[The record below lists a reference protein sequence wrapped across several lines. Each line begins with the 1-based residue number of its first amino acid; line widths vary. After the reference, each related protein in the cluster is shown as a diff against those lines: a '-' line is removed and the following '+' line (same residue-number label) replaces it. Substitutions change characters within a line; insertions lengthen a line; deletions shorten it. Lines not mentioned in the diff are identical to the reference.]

1 MTLLLEVDF
10 FGLTIYGDGATIK
23 SVPLIN
29 ILAARPN
36 NPFALL
42 DIVDCTTH
50 LQNQCKKDAL
60 FIAEMILPLIKKME
74 NTRDI
79 CNKKHM
85 DLVLMDGVS
94 NVQKGARILVVYYPR
109 ITVGHCAAH
118 LVSLFVKDVYTQCP
132 LFFNLHQFAKWLR
145 NMFGSCRHALHA
157 IFKKYTKLHNRGLHF
172 GFIKDT
178 DARMAGAHITLCR
191 VLQLKNALRATINSP
206 EFITLKQFK
215 AEISILQSEDFWN
228 YLFSMCR
235 ALYAPMHLLRF
246 ADQKVAAMDKMHFYV
261 CQTDANMSYYL
272 SKAVV
277 DSGRCTHEENADHP
291 HELCPRSDPLVVF
304 QGSEAA

>member
-1 MTLLLEVDF
+1 MSASRSQRKRAHEDLNGNGGSSLGRSTLL
-10 FGLTIYGDGATIK
+10 GGRT
-23 SVPLIN
+23 LI
-29 ILAARPN
+29 IPPWQSWTSTSASCSQHKQA
-36 NPFALL
+36 
-42 DIVDCTTH
+42 H
-50 LQNQCKKDAL
+50 
-60 FIAEMILPLIKKME
+60 E
-74 NTRDI
+74 
-79 CNKKHM
+79 
-85 DLVLMDGVS
+85 DLHG
-94 NVQKGARILVVYYPR
+94 NG
-109 ITVGHCAAH
+109 
-118 LVSLFVKDVYTQCP
+118 VKDVYTQRP
-132 LFFNLHQFAKWLR
+132 LFFNLHQFAKRLR
-145 NMFGSCRHALHA
+145 NMFGSCCHAPHA
-157 IFKKYTKLHNRGLHF
+157 IFKKYTKLHNRGLHL

-235 ALYAPMHLLRF
+235 ALYVPMHLLRL

-272 SKAVV
+272 SKVVV
-277 DSGRCTHEENADHP
+277 DSGRCTHEENVDHP
-291 HELCPRSDPLVVF
+291 HKLRPRSDPLVVF